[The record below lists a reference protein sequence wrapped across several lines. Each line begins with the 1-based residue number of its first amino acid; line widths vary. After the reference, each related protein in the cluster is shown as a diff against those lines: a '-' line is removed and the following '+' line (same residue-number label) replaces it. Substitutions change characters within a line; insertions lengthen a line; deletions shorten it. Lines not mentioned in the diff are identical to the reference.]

1 MPLLI
6 RVEDFK
12 GEVIVECDDH
22 QGLLN
27 SVLNYCYQNSVDFN
41 VLKYIDLYDDTTFN
55 SLQVKDLVSDI
66 EFLMTQSQIMSNEIL
81 KFLSLVIGLCKEAL
95 REPHLYLKFYGD

>member
-6 RVEDFK
+6 TVEDFK
-12 GEVIVECDDH
+12 GEVIVEHNDQ

-27 SVLNYCYQNSVDFN
+27 SVLNYCYQNPFELSTF
-41 VLKYIDLYDDTTFN
+41 KYIDLYDDTTFN

-66 EFLMTQSQIMSNEIL
+66 EFLMKQSQIMNSEKL
-81 KFLSLVIGLCKEAL
+81 EFLSLLTGLCKEAL
-95 REPHLYLKFYGD
+95 KEPHLYLKFYGD